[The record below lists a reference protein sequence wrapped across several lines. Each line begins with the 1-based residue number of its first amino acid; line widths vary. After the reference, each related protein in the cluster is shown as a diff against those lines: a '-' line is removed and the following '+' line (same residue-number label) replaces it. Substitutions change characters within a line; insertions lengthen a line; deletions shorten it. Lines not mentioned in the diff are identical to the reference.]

1 MPRIPDVGRSVLP
14 EVFGRVGRFVCRDD
28 VDVQILVLVEVGQ
41 GMDVEVRRFGFA
53 GQFAET
59 MGELF
64 LEFVREID
72 LGAEKDYTAARYC
85 PTLVC
90 LVVLPLQARTYW

>member
-1 MPRIPDVGRSVLP
+1 
-14 EVFGRVGRFVCRDD
+14 
-28 VDVQILVLVEVGQ
+28 
-41 GMDVEVRRFGFA
+41 
-53 GQFAET
+53 

-85 PTLVC
+85 PILVC